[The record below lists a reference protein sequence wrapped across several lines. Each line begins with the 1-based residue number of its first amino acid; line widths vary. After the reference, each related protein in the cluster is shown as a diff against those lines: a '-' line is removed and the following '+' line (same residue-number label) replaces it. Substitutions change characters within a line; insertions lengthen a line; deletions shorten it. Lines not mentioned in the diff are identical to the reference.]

1 MMQIEQPPAPTTGR
15 RRRTWWRVLLF
26 SFACYVLGIV
36 ILTFT
41 GNPNIF
47 PTVIMLGSFMV
58 PVTYVVFFYERR
70 SIHEANITTTAL
82 TFLYGG
88 VLGTFSAALLEPM
101 FIRNLDMQTAF
112 IVGLIE
118 ELSKIVGVL
127 VIARRRRHD
136 SELDGLV
143 LGAAAGMGFAAFE
156 SVGYAFTAFLRT
168 GGSFSAVV
176 GVTMLR
182 GILSPVGHGT
192 WTSILCGVLFR
203 ESRSRRFRIDLRVI
217 LAYLTVVV
225 LHGLWDGLPGFL
237 AGLVSNGIE
246 VLIAQL
252 LVGAAGLVILWRL
265 WREAERRQ
273 ERSSGLVEPGGED

>member
-1 MMQIEQPPAPTTGR
+1 MMQIEQQPAPSVGGR
-15 RRRTWWRVLLF
+15 RRYWWRVLLF
-26 SFACYVLGIV
+26 SFASYVLGIT
-36 ILTFT
+36 ILVFT
-41 GNPNIF
+41 GNSNIF

-58 PVTYVVFFYERR
+58 PVAYVVFFYERR
-70 SIHEANITTTAL
+70 SIHETNITATAL

-101 FIRNLDMQTAF
+101 FVRNLDFQTAF
-112 IVGLIE
+112 IIGLIE
-118 ELSKIVGVL
+118 ELSKVVGVL

-203 ESRSRRFRIDLRVI
+203 ESRSSRFRIDLRVI
-217 LAYLTVVV
+217 LTYLTVVV

-246 VLIAQL
+246 IIIAQL

-273 ERSSGLVEPGGED
+273 QRPSGVIEPGGET